1 MTTNNRLPLY
11 DGQGYVERC
20 YTGGTEEDIIRAARM
35 STHKGFQGWDTDH
48 KLLKYLWDNKHST
61 PFEFVTL
68 TFEISAPIFVAR
80 QVFRHRALQITEEPE
95 EFAFNELSG
104 RYSEIPENTYI
115 PEKFGK
121 QDTKNKQGS
130 TGEFADDQNQTIR
143 DIMIRASDNA
153 FVAYRELLAM
163 GVSKEQARFILP
175 VNTFTKWRQTG
186 NLRNWIHFLTLR
198 LDAHAQNETRELA
211 QQIAWLSHDV
221 CPLTINLA
229 LPGFCQGLGYPRS
242 LTEPALETIFRHS
255 PYPTPV
261 QTLSSV
267 PRAF

>member
-1 MTTNNRLPLY
+1 MSTPSTKPNRLSLY
-11 DGQGYVERC
+11 SGQGYVERC
-20 YTGGTEEDIIRAARM
+20 YMGGTEEDIIRAARM

-48 KLLKYLWDNKHST
+48 KLLKYLWDNKHVT

-80 QVFRHRALQITEEPE
+80 QVFRHRT
-95 EFAFNELSG
+95 FSYNELSG
-104 RYSEIPENTYI
+104 RYSEIPENCYI

-130 TGEFADDQNQTIR
+130 TGEFTDTENMDCGEIMQNAVDQ
-143 DIMIRASDNA
+143 A
-153 FVAYRELLAM
+153 FSAYRALLAK

-186 NLRNWIHFLTLR
+186 NLRNWLHFLSLR
-198 LDAHAQNETRELA
+198 LDAHAQKETRELA
-211 QQIAWLSHDV
+211 EMIAHLTHDV

-229 LPGFCQGLGYPRS
+229 LPGFCQGLGNAPRS
-242 LTEPALETIFRHS
+242 LTVALGTLFRPS
-255 PYPTPV
+255 PYPRPV
-261 QTLSSV
+261 PTIPSI